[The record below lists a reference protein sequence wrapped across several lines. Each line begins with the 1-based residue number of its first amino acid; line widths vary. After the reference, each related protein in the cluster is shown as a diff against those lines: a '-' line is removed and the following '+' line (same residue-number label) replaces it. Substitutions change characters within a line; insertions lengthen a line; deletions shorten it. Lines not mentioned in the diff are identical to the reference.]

1 MEISLLSFD
10 FTEPVHSCKSAG
22 SAEGEGGDGDHEGEA
37 NIIPLPPSAV

>member
-22 SAEGEGGDGDHEGEA
+22 SAEGEGGEGDHEGEA
-37 NIIPLPPSAV
+37 NIIPLPYPV